1 MTADAIKALRK
12 AARKSKPF
20 STLTAKE
27 KDALLEAVCKILGLV
42 D

>member
-1 MTADAIKALRK
+1 MDAAAIKALRK

-20 STLTAKE
+20 AALTAKE
-27 KDALLEAVCKILGLV
+27 KDAMLEAICKILGLV